1 MSEIIKP
8 DLQIM
13 DIYPEM
19 LQNAYGLCEAVL
31 ADYGYSEQEFF
42 RNFDDALK
50 EYGLDNLSNR
60 LVDIMFNVAK
70 GMIEYSNPDEDVDYY
85 INGSLNTHFYINGEQ
100 M

>member
-1 MSEIIKP
+1 MEKP
-8 DLQIM
+8 NLSVM

-19 LQNAYGLCEAVL
+19 LQDAYGLCEAIL
-31 ADYGYSEQEFF
+31 ADYGYSGREFF

-60 LVDIMFNVAK
+60 LVDVMFSITK
-70 GMIEYSNPDEDVDYY
+70 EMIEYSNPDEDVDYY
-85 INGSLNTHFYINGEQ
+85 INGSLDTHFYINGEQ